1 MASLTIGTKLTV
13 AGGASP
19 AEYLLRT
26 DLPPPRHL
34 GYPRSRN
41 QGLRDDPCL
50 LIRRPAPPAA
60 RSRQNLNSPES
71 NLRVIANVKHK
82 DSSKPS
88 ASAKSTTCGEAI
100 KQGHQSHA
108 YAR

>member
-1 MASLTIGTKLTV
+1 
-13 AGGASP
+13 

-26 DLPPPRHL
+26 DLPPPRNL
-34 GYPRSRN
+34 GHTRSWN

-50 LIRRPAPPAA
+50 LIRRPAPPPA

-71 NLRVIANVKHK
+71 TLRVIANVKHK

-88 ASAKSTTCGEAI
+88 ASAKSTTSGEAI
-100 KQGHQSHA
+100 KQGHRSHA
-108 YAR
+108 YGQRHERCGARQQR